1 MTQQKQKTDKCR
13 ACGAEIYHIRSKTGR
28 WLSLDVEPVWIRLD
42 YHGDPYYRLDGS
54 VVLGTPAGDADD
66 DPDSN
71 CVEVYQI
78 HSFACPEQEKLRKK
92 RKPRDRKQWKP
103 IF

>member
-42 YHGDPYYRLDGS
+42 YHGDPFYRLDGS
-54 VVLGTPAGDADD
+54 VVLGTQAGDADD

-71 CVEVYQI
+71 CVEVYQS
-78 HSFACPEQEKLRKK
+78 HFFACSEQEKLRKK

>member
-13 ACGAEIYHIRSKTGR
+13 ACGAEIYHIRSRTGR

-42 YHGDPYYRLDGS
+42 YHGDPFYRLDGS
-54 VVLGTPAGDADD
+54 VVLGTQAGDADD

-71 CVEVYQI
+71 CVEVYQS